1 MRQNIQ
7 RDMQSLW
14 TPYFGKCLNLR
25 LLELIVWFS
34 VIDDYS
40 LVNFQ
45 PLDSSDE
52 KSINYALAIIDTM
65 LQWGEDQDVK
75 VRDEEERDF
84 ENEMD
89 ELSLNDWALWLDF
102 LPTEKYTAQS
112 SMSFCNDSAFRL
124 SDGGLRAE

>member
-1 MRQNIQ
+1 MTIRESCKSPSAREEIDNYTDPSCYE
-7 RDMQSLW
+7 RVENATKYTKRYAKLVDSLFRYHSFP
-14 TPYFGKCLNLR
+14 TSFSHKFLR
-25 LLELIVWFS
+25 

-52 KSINYALAIIDTM
+52 ESINYALAIIDTM

-84 ENEMD
+84 ENEMND
-89 ELSLNDWALWLDF
+89 LNLD
-102 LPTEKYTAQS
+102 
-112 SMSFCNDSAFRL
+112 D
-124 SDGGLRAE
+124 

>member
-1 MRQNIQ
+1 M
-7 RDMQSLW
+7 
-14 TPYFGKCLNLR
+14 LR
-25 LLELIVWFS
+25 KSWECDKIYKEIREARWLPISVTIELKPSVLEFIVWFS

-52 KSINYALAIIDTM
+52 ESINYALAIIDTM

-84 ENEMD
+84 ENEME
-89 ELSLNDWALWLDF
+89 ELSLNSWAFWF
-102 LPTEKYTAQS
+102 ANLPTEKATAHSS
-112 SMSFCNDSAFRL
+112 SMSLSSATCFF
-124 SDGGLRAE
+124 

>member
-1 MRQNIQ
+1 MQ
-7 RDMQSLW
+7 RNTRKD
-14 TPYFGKCLNLR
+14 TPNSSTPFFGGICFISPLLISFLR
-25 LLELIVWFS
+25 

-52 KSINYALAIIDTM
+52 ESINYALAIIDTM

-84 ENEMD
+84 ENEMND
-89 ELSLNDWALWLDF
+89 LNLD
-102 LPTEKYTAQS
+102 
-112 SMSFCNDSAFRL
+112 D
-124 SDGGLRAE
+124 